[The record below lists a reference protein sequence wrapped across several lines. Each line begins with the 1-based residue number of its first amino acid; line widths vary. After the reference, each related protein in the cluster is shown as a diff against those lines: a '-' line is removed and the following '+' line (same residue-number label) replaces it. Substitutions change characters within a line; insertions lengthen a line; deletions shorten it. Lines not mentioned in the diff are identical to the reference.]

1 MADLRVMEGNHAGSI
16 AVKLARVNVITAYPI
31 TPQTQIVEL
40 LAEMCASGELDA
52 RYIKVESEHSAM
64 AGCLGAAATGART
77 FTATSSQGL
86 VFMHEMLHWVAG
98 ARLPVV
104 MINVNRALSSPW
116 SIWCDHSD
124 SMAQRTTGWMQ
135 FYCETA
141 QEVLDTVL
149 QAYRVAET
157 VRMPA
162 MVNLDAFFLSHVS
175 EPVTIP
181 DQKKVDRYLPRR
193 DYNFNLQ
200 IGQNFSFGS
209 VTDGRFFAEFRRKM
223 DTSMRKARTEI
234 AEADRIFHESF
245 GRKYDIFETYRMTG
259 AEVALM
265 AAGTAVGTMREAVD
279 DLRGDGFPVGLVK
292 VRVLRPF
299 HGSLLRKVMA
309 GVEKIIVL
317 DRDIDFGQGG
327 IIAQEV
333 RNALYTMKNRPKVYS
348 YICGLGGRDITP
360 EIVTEIT
367 QSVWNKQ
374 RVPADTV
381 WFDSQG

>member
-1 MADLRVMEGNHAGSI
+1 MADLKVMEGNHAGSM

-64 AGCLGAAATGART
+64 SGCLGAAATGART

-104 MINVNRALSSPW
+104 IINVNRALASPW

-175 EPVTIP
+175 EPVTVP

-193 DYNFNLQ
+193 DFGFNLQ
-200 IGQNFSFGS
+200 FG
-209 VTDGRFFAEFRRKM
+209 
-223 DTSMRKARTEI
+223 
-234 AEADRIFHESF
+234 
-245 GRKYDIFETYRMTG
+245 
-259 AEVALM
+259 
-265 AAGTAVGTMREAVD
+265 
-279 DLRGDGFPVGLVK
+279 
-292 VRVLRPF
+292 
-299 HGSLLRKVMA
+299 
-309 GVEKIIVL
+309 
-317 DRDIDFGQGG
+317 
-327 IIAQEV
+327 
-333 RNALYTMKNRPKVYS
+333 
-348 YICGLGGRDITP
+348 
-360 EIVTEIT
+360 
-367 QSVWNKQ
+367 
-374 RVPADTV
+374 
-381 WFDSQG
+381 